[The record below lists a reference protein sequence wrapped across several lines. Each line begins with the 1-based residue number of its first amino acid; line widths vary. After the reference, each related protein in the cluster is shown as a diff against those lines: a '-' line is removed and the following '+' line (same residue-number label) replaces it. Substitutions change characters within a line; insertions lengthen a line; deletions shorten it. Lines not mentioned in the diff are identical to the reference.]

1 MDALRSNAALL
12 ERHRRCAE
20 TDRAAMEVHESNT
33 PDRVANAP
41 DRVYCLGMTNG
52 TAAIFDIRPAD
63 TELRVRRDA
72 DPANNAAVRRI
83 IAAAGPALELAF
95 DFPYEGSAD
104 TRLLIPAEADEAA
117 VTALYAA
124 LAARGA
130 IAGDLVAGQAT
141 LF

>member
-1 MDALRSNAALL
+1 
-12 ERHRRCAE
+12 
-20 TDRAAMEVHESNT
+20 
-33 PDRVANAP
+33 
-41 DRVYCLGMTNG
+41 MTNG